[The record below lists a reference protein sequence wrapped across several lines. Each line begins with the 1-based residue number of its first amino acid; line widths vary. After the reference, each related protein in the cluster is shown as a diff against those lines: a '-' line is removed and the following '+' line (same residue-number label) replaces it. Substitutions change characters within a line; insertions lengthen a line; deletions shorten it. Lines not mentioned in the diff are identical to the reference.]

1 MANSLN
7 ADAKRVHSLR
17 ERQLDALREVANI
30 GAGHA
35 ATALSQMTG
44 VPIDISVPFLQVTPL
59 SETPE
64 VIGEPDARIFAARVR
79 VLGDLAGETLLV
91 LPFDSACRLAELILR
106 RRPGEV
112 REFGEVERA
121 AMKEAGN
128 IVSAAHMN
136 ALSDFLGLMLLPS
149 VPQIEFDRLDAVLP
163 LITSRTS
170 GSDGFAFSIETR
182 FALRGAEP
190 VTGQFLHLPSP
201 PSLGIIF
208 DALRLG

>member
-7 ADAKRVHSLR
+7 ADPKRIHSLR

-44 VPIDISVPFLQVTPL
+44 APIDVSVPFLQVAPL
-59 SETPE
+59 EEIPE
-64 VIGEPDARIFAARVR
+64 SFGERDERIAAVVIPV
-79 VLGDLAGETLLV
+79 VGDLTGQTLLV
-91 LPFDSACRLAELILR
+91 LPFASACRLAEVLLD
-106 RRPGEV
+106 RRPGDVED
-112 REFGEVERA
+112 FGELERS
-121 AMKEAGN
+121 AMTEAGN

-149 VPQIEFDRLDAVLP
+149 VPRIEFDRVDAVLP
-163 LITSRTS
+163 RLTPRPAHA
-170 GSDGFAFSIETR
+170 GGYAFSIETR
-182 FALRGAEP
+182 FVLRGAEP
-190 VTGQFLHLPSP
+190 VTGQFLYLPSLA
-201 PSLGIIF
+201 SLRIIF